1 MGMVVEKGDA
11 TGALGLSQILV
22 LNSQF
27 HYAVSTVIHLV
38 ENDS

>member
-1 MGMVVEKGDA
+1 MGMVVEKEDA

-27 HYAVSTVIHLV
+27 HYNSF
-38 ENDS
+38 S